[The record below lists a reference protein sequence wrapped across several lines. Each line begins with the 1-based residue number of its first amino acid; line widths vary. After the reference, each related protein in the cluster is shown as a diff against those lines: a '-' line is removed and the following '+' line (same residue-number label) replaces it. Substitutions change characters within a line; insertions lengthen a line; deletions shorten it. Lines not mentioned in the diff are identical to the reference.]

1 MNPAAIAAV
10 VAVAAGITW
19 ALRALPFAALATLR
33 ENALLAQLR
42 LTMPLGIMVILAIYT
57 VSGISLTAVHLVTYG
72 GGIAITAGLQLW
84 KRHLSLS
91 ILVGTAAHIALTSWL
106 G

>member
-1 MNPAAIAAV
+1 MNPTAIAAV
-10 VAVAAGITW
+10 VAVAAAITW
-19 ALRALPFAALATLR
+19 GLRALPFAALASLR

-42 LTMPLGIMVILAIYT
+42 LTMPLGIMIILTLYT
-57 VSGISLTAVHLVTYG
+57 VSGIDLDRTTAVTYG
-72 GGIAITAGLQLW
+72 VGIAVTAALQLW

-91 ILVGTAAHIALTSWL
+91 ILVGTAVHVALTAWL

>member
-1 MNPAAIAAV
+1 MNPTAIALV

-19 ALRALPFAALATLR
+19 GLRALPFAALAPLR

-42 LTMPLGIMVILAIYT
+42 YTMPLGIMLILTLYT
-57 VSGISLTAVHLVTYG
+57 VSGVDLSTVTAITYG
-72 GGIAITAGLQLW
+72 VGIAVTAGLQLW
-84 KRHLSLS
+84 KRHLSVS
-91 ILVGTAAHIALTSWL
+91 ILVGTAVHVALTAWL